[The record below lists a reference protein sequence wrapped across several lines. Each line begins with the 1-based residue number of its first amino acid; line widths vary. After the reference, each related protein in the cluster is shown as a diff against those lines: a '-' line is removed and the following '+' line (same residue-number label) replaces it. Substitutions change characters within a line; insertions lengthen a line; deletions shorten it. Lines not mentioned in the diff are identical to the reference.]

1 MAADSMKKNNQVIKK
16 VGRKGKLIIISAP
29 SGAGKS
35 TVIQKLLKRSK
46 NIVFSVSYTTRNIRP
61 GERDG
66 EDYHFIKRE
75 AFDKMVKQGKFLEWA
90 VVYKNYYGTSKV
102 DTKELV
108 DRGIDVLLDIDVQG
122 ARQVSRGPF
131 KCVKIFILPPSKD
144 ALIQRLIKRG
154 GLDKEQMH
162 IRLKGALRELKG
174 ATEYDYIVLNDN
186 VKMTVK
192 TLEAII
198 LSEKCKIGYNK
209 TLLRQVIDSFGN
221 GE

>member
-1 MAADSMKKNNQVIKK
+1 MKKDNHVIEKAD
-16 VGRKGKLIIISAP
+16 RKGKLIIISAP

-35 TVIQKLLKRSK
+35 TVIQKLLKRST

-66 EDYHFIKRE
+66 EDYHFITHE
-75 AFDKMVKQGKFLEWA
+75 TFDKMVKQGKFLEWA
-90 VVYKNYYGTSKV
+90 TVYKHHYGTSKS
-102 DTKELV
+102 DTRELV
-108 DRGIDVLLDIDVQG
+108 NRGIDILLDIDTQG
-122 ARQVSRGPF
+122 ARQVSKGPF
-131 KCVKIFILPPSKD
+131 ECIKIFILPPSRET
-144 ALIQRLIKRG
+144 LIQRLKKRG
-154 GLDKEQMH
+154 GLDNEQMH
-162 IRLKGALRELKG
+162 VRLKGALKELKG

-209 TLLRQVIDSFGN
+209 NLLRQVIDSFGN